1 MRAGAR
7 THLKPSSPCSSFVR
21 KMAGSRAAD
30 CCGGGAPGS
39 AAAAARGGAGAPPA
53 RADLGGLVQAAVRD
67 ALREA
72 TAGAG
77 GAPGPAP
84 DAARRPRRRRRASAP
99 ASPGA
104 LASEFEEALDRRLQE
119 RGLVQAAEG
128 RLVMSERARGASSAH
143 AVRPPRAREGGA
155 WAAAASP
162 AGASPGFSGR
172 SRFRRGVMRGLGRV
186 KNARGRRAG
195 GARGLRA
202 WQAVLE
208 AEGPLDPLGLPPP
221 ETLAD
226 WGRRAGSP
234 NRSRTASGGA
244 AGTWVE
250 ERSER
255 HYDDIRAKL
264 GLPTHREQLAQA
276 RDAAAASAQELRD
289 GRSRLEVASRAG
301 PSRGEAPG
309 LVPPRVQDA
318 LDRSFEGGAA
328 SLRRRYPEL
337 FRDLPP
343 SAQGEAAAAL
353 HGAAAVE
360 APRRLAGP
368 GAAAAGAGAPS
379 PAPSTSPRPKT
390 SRGRSRGG
398 GRGEAPQVFSPRGP

>member
-1 MRAGAR
+1 M
-7 THLKPSSPCSSFVR
+7 
-21 KMAGSRAAD
+21 
-30 CCGGGAPGS
+30 
-39 AAAAARGGAGAPPA
+39 
-53 RADLGGLVQAAVRD
+53 RD

-72 TAGAG
+72 AAGAG
-77 GAPGPAP
+77 GPSDV
-84 DAARRPRRRRRASAP
+84 DAARRPRRRRASAP
-99 ASPGA
+99 ASPPA
-104 LASEFEEALDRRLQE
+104 LASDFEEALDRRLQE

-128 RLVMSERARGASSAH
+128 QLVISERARGISTA
-143 AVRPPRAREGGA
+143 RPARPAPRRGGGG
-155 WAAAASP
+155 WGAAADP
-162 AGASPGFSGR
+162 IGASPGFSGR

-186 KNARGRRAG
+186 KNARGRRSG

-208 AEGPLDPLGLPPP
+208 TEGPLDPLGLPPP
-221 ETLAD
+221 EMLAD

-234 NRSRTASGGA
+234 GLSRTANRGA
-244 AGTWVE
+244 TGTWVE

-276 RDAAAASAQELRD
+276 RDAAATTALELRE
-289 GRSRLEVASRAG
+289 GRGRLEKTSWAG
-301 PSRGEAPG
+301 PSRGEAPS
-309 LVPPRVQDA
+309 LVPPKVQDA

-343 SAQGEAAAAL
+343 SAQGEAEAAL
-353 HGAAAVE
+353 NGAAATE
-360 APRRLAGP
+360 ALRSLTGP
-368 GAAAAGAGAPS
+368 GAGAGAPAPS
-379 PAPSTSPRPKT
+379 PARAARALAASPRPKT